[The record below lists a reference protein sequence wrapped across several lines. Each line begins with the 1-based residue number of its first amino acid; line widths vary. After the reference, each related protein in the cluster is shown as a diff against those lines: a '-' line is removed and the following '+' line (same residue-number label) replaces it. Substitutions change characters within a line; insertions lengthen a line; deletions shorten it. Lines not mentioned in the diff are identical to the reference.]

1 MLARQ
6 NRARRL
12 GTRADQDRTIEAR
25 LSVLRDFA
33 LFLEVNRPSVT
44 GPELVA
50 TGEIEAFLA
59 QPDLGS
65 RPSTALAYL
74 RQFFRWARRRS
85 LVLTDPTEG
94 LWRDSKPIFAGR
106 LLSIDEQRRLFAR
119 WSNPPDG
126 AHPYEPFVG
135 LLALLHAVPRSD
147 MICLKVNDIT
157 AEALILAS
165 RPEPL
170 RLDPVTSA
178 ALDRARRHHASA
190 QTQNPHLLVNH
201 SNRRTVRP
209 AGVGWPS
216 TLIAQGAATTLR
228 SLRATRLS
236 TLVGDLDPITVS
248 AATGIDAKALTYYLG
263 DEAGTRSDAG
273 LPAV

>member
-12 GTRADQDRTIEAR
+12 GTRADTNRTIEAR

-33 LFLEVNRPSVT
+33 LFLEANRPSVT

-50 TGEIEAFLA
+50 IGEIEAFLA

-65 RPSTALAYL
+65 RPSTSLAYL

-85 LVLTDPTEG
+85 LVLADPTAG

-106 LLSIDEQRRLFAR
+106 PLSIDQQRRLFAR
-119 WSNPPDG
+119 WSKPPAD
-126 AHPYEPFVG
+126 AHPYEPLIG

-147 MICLKVNDIT
+147 MTGLKVADIT
-157 AEALILAS
+157 AETLILAS

-178 ALDRARRHHASA
+178 ALDRERRNHAST

-201 SNRRTVRP
+201 SNRRTTRP
-209 AGVGWPS
+209 VGVNWPS
-216 TLIAQGAATTLR
+216 ALVAKGAATTLR

-236 TLVGDLDPITVS
+236 SLVGELDPITVG
-248 AATGIDAKALTYYLG
+248 AVTGIDAKALTYYLG
-263 DEAGTRSDAG
+263 DEAGTRVDAG